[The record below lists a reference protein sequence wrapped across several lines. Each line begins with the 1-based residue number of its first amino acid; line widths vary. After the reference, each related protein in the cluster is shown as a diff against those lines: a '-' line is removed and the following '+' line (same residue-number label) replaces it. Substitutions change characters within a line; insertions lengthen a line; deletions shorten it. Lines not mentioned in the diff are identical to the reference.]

1 MLYSKRLI
9 CISTVIIMLVFILAI
24 PVSAKVTNNSNI
36 STSSLY
42 EPVCLDEY
50 STMTWP
56 SLSAAKAYYG
66 YDYTYSPCS
75 HYYNYS
81 YYNYYYSFSD
91 GGRLYFYVKYDDDCD
106 PFATPVYESEM
117 K

>member
-42 EPVCLDEY
+42 ETVCLDEY
-50 STMTWP
+50 STMAMLTHI
-56 SLSAAKAYYG
+56 LHAHIIIIILI
-66 YDYTYSPCS
+66 TITTIR
-75 HYYNYS
+75 
-81 YYNYYYSFSD
+81 FRMV
-91 GGRLYFYVKYDDDCD
+91 GGCTSMSNTMMTAIPLRLQSMNQK
-106 PFATPVYESEM
+106 
-117 K
+117 